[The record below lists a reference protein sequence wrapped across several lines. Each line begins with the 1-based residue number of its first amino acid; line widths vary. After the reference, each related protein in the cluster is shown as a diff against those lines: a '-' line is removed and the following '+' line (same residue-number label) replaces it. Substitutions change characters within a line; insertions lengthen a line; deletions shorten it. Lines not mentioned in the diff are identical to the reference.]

1 MHPVGCHVDGDQPL
15 KIAAALGATCVQIFL
30 SDPQSFK
37 APPKRHDEDEL
48 RTSGL
53 PIYVHAPYRINVCSP
68 ASNVR
73 YGSRKRP
80 ETDLEGGRP
89 HRRRAA

>member
-1 MHPVGCHVDGDQPL
+1 MFPVGCHVEGDQPL
-15 KIAAALGATCVQIFL
+15 KIAASIGADCVQIFL

-48 RTSGL
+48 KSSGF

-73 YGSRKRP
+73 SRALRQ
-80 ETDLEGGRP
+80 
-89 HRRRAA
+89 RRRRLASCMSVVHGA